1 MKSTFVDRVVLACA
15 LFIPLATVA
24 QEGPYPSR
32 PIRLILANAP
42 GSSIDTM
49 ARILTVRMGETLG
62 QPLVVENRDGAAGA
76 IGMEAGK
83 NARPDG
89 YTLVCASSSAMT
101 VLPAIRKN
109 IPYDPVNDFAYIGN
123 FAIFPNVLVV
133 NPQMPVRNVK
143 ELVEFARA
151 NKGKVNMASAGV
163 GSTSHLAG
171 VILTQMGGFE
181 ALHVPHK
188 GGGPSVA
195 SVVAGETHFTFAPA
209 PAAMSQ
215 VKAGRLRAIGHSLPS
230 RSAMLG
236 DMPAVNETLPGYDYS
251 TWAGMLAP
259 KGTPQPLLD
268 RVLAALEK
276 TTELPAVREGFA
288 AQGAEISV
296 IRGEAYRKYVAQDLV
311 NTAKFVQAAGL
322 KAE

>member
-1 MKSTFVDRVVLACA
+1 
-15 LFIPLATVA
+15 
-24 QEGPYPSR
+24 
-32 PIRLILANAP
+32 
-42 GSSIDTM
+42 M
-49 ARILTVRMGETLG
+49 ARILTVRMGDFLG

-109 IPYDPVNDFAYIGN
+109 LPYDPVNDFAYISN

-133 NPQMPVRNVK
+133 NPQLPVKSVK
-143 ELVEFARA
+143 ELIDYARA
-151 NKGKVNMASAGV
+151 NPGKINMASAGV

-171 VILTQMGGFE
+171 VILTQLGHFD

-215 VKAGRLRAIGHSLPS
+215 VKAGRLRAIGHSLS
-230 RSAMLG
+230 GRSAMLG
-236 DMPAVNETLPGYDYS
+236 DMPAVNETLPGYEYS

-259 KGTPQPLLD
+259 KGTPKPMLD

-276 TTELPAVREGFA
+276 TVEIPAVKEGLA
-288 AQGAEISV
+288 QQGAEISL
-296 IRGEAYRKYVAQDLV
+296 IRGEEYRKYIQADVAT
-311 NTAKFVQAAGL
+311 TAKFVQAAGL

>member
-1 MKSTFVDRVVLACA
+1 MKTYIHAATLGA
-15 LFIPLATVA
+15 LLVSAGAIA
-24 QEGPYPSR
+24 QEAAYPSR
-32 PIRLILANAP
+32 PVRLILANAP

-49 ARILTVRMGETLG
+49 ARILTTRMGEAFG
-62 QPLVVENRDGAAGA
+62 QPIVVENRDGAAGA

-109 IPYDPVNDFAYIGN
+109 LTYDPVNDFSYISN

-133 NPQMPVRNVK
+133 NPQLPVRNVK
-143 ELVEFARA
+143 ELVDYARA
-151 NKGKVNMASAGV
+151 NPGKINMASAGV
-163 GSTSHLAG
+163 GATSHLAG
-171 VILTQMGGFE
+171 VILTQLGKFE

-215 VKAGRLRAIGHSLPS
+215 VKAGRLRAIGHSMPA
-230 RSAMLG
+230 RSPMLG
-236 DMPAVNETLPGYDYS
+236 EIPAVNETLPGYEYS
-251 TWAGMLAP
+251 TWAGLLGP
-259 KGTPQPLLD
+259 KGLPAQVSA
-268 RVLAALEK
+268 RVLSALEK
-276 TTELPAVREGFA
+276 TLELPAVKEGFL
-288 AQGAEISV
+288 AQGAEITM
-296 IRGEAYRKYVAQDLV
+296 IRGEQYRKYIQDDVLA
-311 NTAKFVQAAGL
+311 TARFVQAAGL

>member
-1 MKSTFVDRVVLACA
+1 MKKNNRTALLALALLVPAVVAR
-15 LFIPLATVA
+15 A
-24 QEGPYPSR
+24 QEPAYPSK
-32 PIRLILANAP
+32 PVRLILANAP

-49 ARILTVRMGETLG
+49 ARILTSRMGEALG

-109 IPYDPVNDFAYIGN
+109 MPYDPVNDFAYIAN

-133 NPQMPVRNVK
+133 NPQVPARNVK
-143 ELVEFARA
+143 ELIEFSRA
-151 NKGKVNMASAGV
+151 NKGKINMASAGV

-171 VILTQMGGFE
+171 VILTQMGNFE

-215 VKAGRLRAIGHSLPS
+215 VKAGRLRAIAHSLPA
-230 RSAMLG
+230 RSTMLG
-236 DMPAVNETLPGYDYS
+236 DLPAVNETLPGYDYS

-259 KGTPQPLLD
+259 KGTPKPMLD

-276 TTELPAVREGFA
+276 TTDLPAVREGLA
-288 AQGAEISV
+288 GQGAEVSI
-296 IRGEAYRKYVAQDLV
+296 IRGEDYRRFVQQDLV
-311 NTAKFVQAAGL
+311 NTARFVQAAGL

>member
-1 MKSTFVDRVVLACA
+1 MLARIPVLTLWMLACGA
-15 LFIPLATVA
+15 ASA
-24 QEGPYPSR
+24 QEPAYPSR
-32 PIRLILANAP
+32 PVRLILANAP

-49 ARILTVRMGETLG
+49 ARILTVRMTETLG
-62 QPLVVENRDGAAGA
+62 QAIVVENRDGAAGA

-109 IPYDPVNDFAYIGN
+109 LPYDPVNDFAYISN

-133 NPQMPVRNVK
+133 NPQMPVKSVK
-143 ELVEFARA
+143 ELIEYARA
-151 NKGKVNMASAGV
+151 NPGKINMASAGV

-171 VILTQMGGFE
+171 VILTQLGNFE

-215 VKAGRLRAIGHSLPS
+215 VKAGRLRAIGHSLHS

-236 DMPAVNETLPGYDYS
+236 DMPAVNETLPGYEYS
-251 TWAGMLAP
+251 TWAGLLAP
-259 KGTPQPLLD
+259 KGTPTPMLD
-268 RVLAALEK
+268 RLYASLAK
-276 TTELPAVREGFA
+276 TVEIPAVKEGLA
-288 AQGAEISV
+288 AQGAEISL
-296 IRGEAYRKYVAQDLV
+296 IRGEDYRKFVQQDVVA
-311 NTAKFVQAAGL
+311 TAKFVQAA
-322 KAE
+322 